1 MMSSVVACFFFSS
14 RRRHTS
20 CALVTGV
27 QTCALPIC
35 PSMSTSLKP
44 LGLAVALVLAGCNQ
58 AAAPADSASA
68 ADMADAAAVET
79 MAEAPA
85 AEAAPAPAT
94 EDAAVPAPQL
104 QAAIDRKR
112 GAYGKSW

>member
-1 MMSSVVACFFFSS
+1 MRDVSGS
-14 RRRHTS
+14 
-20 CALVTGV
+20 
-27 QTCALPIC
+27 

-94 EDAAVPAPQL
+94 ERSEEHTSELQSLMRISYAVFCLKKKHYATK
-104 QAAIDRKR
+104 IHNR
-112 GAYGKSW
+112 

>member
-1 MMSSVVACFFFSS
+1 
-14 RRRHTS
+14 
-20 CALVTGV
+20 
-27 QTCALPIC
+27 
-35 PSMSTSLKP
+35 MSTSLKP

-94 EDAAVPAPQL
+94 EDAAAPAPRSEAHTSEL
-104 QAAIDRKR
+104 QSLMRTSYVVFRSKKKNYSDQQTHPHHPTPSCHNRH
-112 GAYGKSW
+112 S

>member
-1 MMSSVVACFFFSS
+1 
-14 RRRHTS
+14 
-20 CALVTGV
+20 
-27 QTCALPIC
+27 
-35 PSMSTSLKP
+35 MSTSLKP

-94 EDAAVPAPQL
+94 EDAAVPAPHQ
-104 QAAIDRKR
+104 QAAMRDLWHGHRPHARDYEVASHSGHHAHPKAPAPLVAHNAR
-112 GAYGKSW
+112 

>member
-1 MMSSVVACFFFSS
+1 ILGTQNGFVAIRDVSGS
-14 RRRHTS
+14 
-20 CALVTGV
+20 
-27 QTCALPIC
+27 

-79 MAEAPA
+79 MAEARSEEHTSELPSLMRISY
-85 AEAAPAPAT
+85 
-94 EDAAVPAPQL
+94 AVFCLKKNKIQT
-104 QAAIDRKR
+104 ISKV
-112 GAYGKSW
+112 K